1 MDRFFIILM
10 AVSALLGIVF
20 GLGRVLKSLTN
31 HLPGKIAA
39 GVFTY
44 FIYGTVLNLGFVN
57 SLLTSFVTMIAD
69 MDNFFS
75 KVLLIIRIDMI
86 VFAVALFFAV
96 RIVQKLAV
104 SLVAKIIEAKN
115 PVFIVVNR
123 VGGALLSAGC
133 MFIVFLIILQFS
145 YWTSGRDGA
154 MYETLKDSAIG
165 LDRLFLN
172 NPLNAITETVRLSL
186 LGL

>member
-1 MDRFFIILM
+1 MDRFFLILM
-10 AVSALLGIVF
+10 AVSALLGLVF

-44 FIYGTVLNLGFVN
+44 FIYGTVLNLGFV
-57 SLLTSFVTMIAD
+57 SELLTSFVTMIAD

-86 VFAVALFFAV
+86 VFAIALFLAV
-96 RIVQKLAV
+96 RIAQKLAI

-115 PVFIVVNR
+115 PVFIIVNR
-123 VGGALLSAGC
+123 AGGAILSAGC
-133 MFIVFLIILQFS
+133 VFIVFLIFLQLS
-145 YWTSGRDGA
+145 YWTSGQDGT
-154 MYETLKDSAIG
+154 MYETLKDSKICLG
-165 LDRLFLN
+165 LYLN

-186 LGL
+186 LGF